1 MSKVKTAF
9 FCSNCGFESAKW
21 TGKCPSCGTWNSF
34 IEEVIHKEADKEN
47 SWKELIDGKRE
58 TKIVALHQID
68 TGKQERILTTDPEL
82 NRVLGGGIVPGSIVL
97 VAGEPGIGKST
108 LFLQTGLL
116 LKDVRV
122 LYVSGEESEQQ
133 IKMRADR
140 LNIKHSDFYLLT
152 ETSTQTIFKEI
163 KKKKSQR

>member
-58 TKIVALHQID
+58 TKIVALNYKLAPHNKINFWCC
-68 TGKQERILTTDPEL
+68 E
-82 NRVLGGGIVPGSIVL
+82 
-97 VAGEPGIGKST
+97 
-108 LFLQTGLL
+108 
-116 LKDVRV
+116 
-122 LYVSGEESEQQ
+122 
-133 IKMRADR
+133 
-140 LNIKHSDFYLLT
+140 
-152 ETSTQTIFKEI
+152 
-163 KKKKSQR
+163 